1 MIVLPCQ
8 DTRERSGSCAV
19 GEDGGSE
26 GPCSLPARREKT
38 IYSLGVVL
46 EEGTAALSSIVVV
59 PRFAMTVVCSSQI
72 LLLFLI
78 LVVGFAN
85 AAATRRDKHANGKR
99 PSVIFLVPDGY
110 GIATHTLAREVD
122 RVRKGA
128 DVSYFHQL
136 PLDDHNVGTIQT
148 KSGSALVTDSAAG
161 GTAFACGETTTN
173 GFIAFDN
180 TTRVC
185 GTVLEGAKAQGYY
198 TGLVTTTRITHATPA
213 VFSSHTYNRDDEAT
227 IAIHQLGG
235 YVLGRQADLLFGGG
249 RGFFLPQSDEDS
261 SRTDDRNL
269 LNEAEEQGWQVLQSR
284 QDFDSYSGYLPTLG
298 VFSRSHMSY
307 ELDRNESAQPSLIE
321 MATKALDVLDE
332 QDEPFFIMI
341 ESGRIDH
348 AGHANDAAAIA
359 HEALHFNKLF
369 AKVKNWVDQRERCTG
384 EGQHD
389 YILISSAD
397 HEVSCAQ
404 PGSTRLHILI
414 PSPRH
419 WRDCRRVASIL
430 RQTGGQI
437 MFSTLLHRLSE

>member
-1 MIVLPCQ
+1 MIAI
-8 DTRERSGSCAV
+8 RSTQV
-19 GEDGGSE
+19 
-26 GPCSLPARREKT
+26 
-38 IYSLGVVL
+38 
-46 EEGTAALSSIVVV
+46 
-59 PRFAMTVVCSSQI
+59 
-72 LLLFLI
+72 LLLSLFLVFS
-78 LVVGFAN
+78 LAN
-85 AAATRRDKHANGKR
+85 AAVTRRDKHANGKR
-99 PSVIFLVPDGY
+99 PSIIFLVPDGY

-128 DVSYFHQL
+128 NVSYFHQL

-148 KSGSALVTDSAAG
+148 KSASALVTDSAAG

-180 TTRVC
+180 TTEVC
-185 GTVLEGAKAQGYY
+185 GTILEGAKAKGYY
-198 TGLVTTTRITHATPA
+198 TGLVTNTRITHATPA

-235 YVLGRQADLLFGGG
+235 YVFGRQADLLFGGG

-298 VFSRSHMSY
+298 VFSRSHMSF
-307 ELDRNESAQPSLIE
+307 ELDRNNSIQPSLTEI
-321 MATKALDVLDE
+321 ATKALDVLDE

-359 HEALHFNKLF
+359 HEALHFNELF
-369 AKVKNWVDQRERCTG
+369 AKVKKWIDQRERCTG
-384 EGQHD
+384 DGQHD

-397 HEVSCAQ
+397 HEVNRDPS
-404 PGSTRLHILI
+404 GSTRMHYTDTDTILRI
-414 PSPRH
+414 
-419 WRDCRRVASIL
+419 WRGRRRVASI
-430 RQTGGQI
+430 
-437 MFSTLLHRLSE
+437 